1 MTEVITAEKAAD
13 VCGIVMPISA
23 IDGCGKEHWSEVL
36 SIVSEAIEA
45 AGFDPCLVSNG
56 DDVGIIQ
63 KRIIKNLYDNPIV
76 VCDVSGKN
84 PNVMFELGIRLA
96 FDKPTI
102 IIKDDQTTYSFDTSP
117 IEHLEYP
124 RDLRYSKIGEFKQEL
139 AHKIIA
145 THRKATTDAT
155 YTTFLKN
162 FGEFKVPKLDE
173 KEAPAQ
179 EIILDEIRSLR
190 SMVRK
195 LERSSGRAQS
205 FAVSGEVD
213 ACLGR
218 AGGYNLDETINS
230 VVALPNISSAEV
242 RHLGNNHYHVLAK
255 LEPGSEVDQAA
266 YVRMIVDAALKTRPP
281 KDPVDVVAGRLLRA
295 EDRQS
300 KPPSA

>member
-1 MTEVITAEKAAD
+1 MTDVAKAELSAD
-13 VCGIVMPISA
+13 VCGIVMPISP

-36 SIVSEAIEA
+36 SIISEAIET

-102 IIKDDQTTYSFDTSP
+102 IIKDDQTSYSFDTSP

-124 RDLRYSKIGEFKQEL
+124 RDLRYAKIGEFKQEL

-145 THRKATTDAT
+145 THRKATTDAN

-190 SMVRK
+190 ASMRK
-195 LERSSGRAQS
+195 LERNSGRNRS
-205 FAVSGEVD
+205 VAVSGEVD
-213 ACLGR
+213 VCLGR
-218 AGGYNLDETINS
+218 AGGYDLNETIDS
-230 VVALPNISSAEV
+230 VVSLPNISSAEV
-242 RHLGNNHYHVLAK
+242 RHLGNSHYHVLAK

-266 YVRMIVDAALKTRPP
+266 YVRMIVDAALKTRPA
-281 KDPVDVVAGRLLRA
+281 KDLADVAATRA
-295 EDRQS
+295 QRVEDRQG
-300 KPPSA
+300 